1 MMYAALINIH
11 MCCQSVLASSAC
23 FLKLLMSLA
32 GPYQLWL
39 RTHSHLAEV
48 DGEDGMRAG
57 ALGVHLRAGGG
68 AGQSAQL
75 QTLQELRRTY
85 STAGVSVTNT
95 DGNIYCSVQTVT
107 KAFYRLA
114 QVNNETIFA

>member
-1 MMYAALINIH
+1 MLSVGLGKQCLFSKAADAR
-11 MCCQSVLASSAC
+11 V
-23 FLKLLMSLA
+23 LMSLA

-95 DGNIYCSVQTVT
+95 DGNIYCSVHTVT
-107 KAFYRLA
+107 KAFHCLA
-114 QVNNETIFA
+114 QVILIRAI

>member
-1 MMYAALINIH
+1 MLSVGLGTQCMFSKAARDAR
-11 MCCQSVLASSAC
+11 V
-23 FLKLLMSLA
+23 LMSLA

-57 ALGVHLRAGGG
+57 ALGVHLCAGGG

-75 QTLQELRRTY
+75 QTLQELWRTY
-85 STAGVSVTNT
+85 RCEC
-95 DGNIYCSVQTVT
+95 DRNIYCSVYSSH
-107 KAFYRLA
+107 KSFLLYSSSHLNCRLKKI
-114 QVNNETIFA
+114 NM